1 MDYAKESLR
10 LHGEWKGKIE
20 VTARVPVETKD
31 DLSLAYTPGVAQPCL
46 EIQKDLEKSYE
57 LTRRWNLC
65 AVITDGSAVL
75 GLGDIGPEAGMPVME
90 GKCVL
95 FKAFG
100 DVDAFPLCVKT
111 HDVDEFVNTVA
122 LISGSFG
129 GVNLEDISA
138 PRCFEIERKLKERCD
153 IPIFHDDQHGT
164 AVITDGSAVLG
175 LGDIGPEAGMP
186 VMEGKCVLFKAF
198 GDVDAFPLCV
208 KTHDV
213 DEFVNTVALISGSF
227 GGVNL
232 EDISAPRCFEIER
245 KLKERCDIPIFH
257 DDQHGTAVITLAGL
271 TNALKVVGKKK
282 EDVRI
287 VTSGAG
293 AAAIAIVKLLLSAGF
308 KNVTM
313 CDRKGAIYKG
323 REGLNW
329 IKEEMAEVTN
339 LEHKAGSLADML
351 VGADVFIGVSAP
363 GTVTTEM
370 VKTMNK
376 DAIVFACANPTPEIF
391 PEDAKAGG
399 AKVISTGRSDYP
411 NQINNVLAFPGIF
424 RGAFD
429 VRASDINEEM
439 KVAAAHALAELISE
453 SELSED
459 YIIPKAFDH
468 RVGPAVAKAVAE
480 AARRSGVARI

>member
-20 VTARVPVETKD
+20 MVTRVPVKTKD

-46 EIQKDLEKSYE
+46 EIQKDINKSYE
-57 LTRRWNLC
+57 LTRRWNMA

-111 HDVDEFVNTVA
+111 KDVDEFVETVYN
-122 LISGSFG
+122 ISGSFG
-129 GVNLEDISA
+129 GINLEDIAA
-138 PRCFEIERKLKERCD
+138 PRCFEIERKLKE
-153 IPIFHDDQHGT
+153 
-164 AVITDGSAVLG
+164 
-175 LGDIGPEAGMP
+175 
-186 VMEGKCVLFKAF
+186 K
-198 GDVDAFPLCV
+198 
-208 KTHDV
+208 
-213 DEFVNTVALISGSF
+213 
-227 GGVNL
+227 
-232 EDISAPRCFEIER
+232 
-245 KLKERCDIPIFH
+245 CDIPIFH

-282 EDVRI
+282 ENVKV

-293 AAAIAIVKLLLSAGF
+293 AAAIAITKLLLSAGF
-308 KNVTM
+308 RDITM

-329 IKEEMAEVTN
+329 IKTEMAEVTN
-339 LEHKAGSLADML
+339 LSRKAGTLADML

-363 GTVTTEM
+363 NTVTTEM
-370 VKTMNK
+370 VKTMNR
-376 DAIVFACANPTPEIF
+376 DAIIFACANPTPEIF
-391 PEDAKAGG
+391 PDAAKAGG
-399 AKVISTGRSDYP
+399 ARVVSTGRSDYP

-439 KVAAAHALAELISE
+439 KVAAAEALAGLVGD
-453 SELSED
+453 ELSED
-459 YIIPKAFDH
+459 YIIPAAFDPC
-468 RVGPAVAKAVAE
+468 VGPAVAKAVAE

>member
-20 VTARVPVETKD
+20 MVTRVPVKTKD

-46 EIQKDLEKSYE
+46 EIQKDINKSYE
-57 LTRRWNLC
+57 LTRRWNMA

-100 DVDAFPLCVKT
+100 DVDAFPICVKT
-111 HDVDEFVNTVA
+111 KDVDEFVETVYN
-122 LISGSFG
+122 ISGSFG
-129 GVNLEDISA
+129 GINLEDIAA
-138 PRCFEIERKLKERCD
+138 PRCFEIERKLKE
-153 IPIFHDDQHGT
+153 
-164 AVITDGSAVLG
+164 
-175 LGDIGPEAGMP
+175 
-186 VMEGKCVLFKAF
+186 K
-198 GDVDAFPLCV
+198 
-208 KTHDV
+208 
-213 DEFVNTVALISGSF
+213 
-227 GGVNL
+227 
-232 EDISAPRCFEIER
+232 
-245 KLKERCDIPIFH
+245 CDIPIFH

-282 EDVRI
+282 EDVKV

-293 AAAIAIVKLLLSAGF
+293 AAAIAITKLLLSAGF
-308 KNVTM
+308 RDITM
-313 CDRKGAIYKG
+313 CDRKGAIYQG

-329 IKEEMAEVTN
+329 IKTEMAEATN
-339 LEHKAGSLADML
+339 LSRKAGTLADML
-351 VGADVFIGVSAP
+351 MGADVFIGVSAP
-363 GTVTTEM
+363 NTVTTEM

-376 DAIVFACANPTPEIF
+376 DAIIFACANPTPEIF
-391 PEDAKAGG
+391 PDAAKAGG
-399 AKVISTGRSDYP
+399 ARVVSTGRSDYP

-439 KVAAAHALAELISE
+439 KVAAAEALAGLVGD
-453 SELSED
+453 ELSED
-459 YIIPKAFDH
+459 YIIPAAFDP

>member
-20 VTARVPVETKD
+20 MVTRVPVKTKD

-46 EIQKDLEKSYE
+46 EIQKDINKSYE
-57 LTRRWNLC
+57 LTRRWNMA

-100 DVDAFPLCVKT
+100 DVDAFPICVKT
-111 HDVDEFVNTVA
+111 KDVDEFVETVYN
-122 LISGSFG
+122 ISGSFG
-129 GVNLEDISA
+129 GINLEDIAA
-138 PRCFEIERKLKERCD
+138 PRCFEIERKLKE
-153 IPIFHDDQHGT
+153 
-164 AVITDGSAVLG
+164 
-175 LGDIGPEAGMP
+175 
-186 VMEGKCVLFKAF
+186 K
-198 GDVDAFPLCV
+198 
-208 KTHDV
+208 
-213 DEFVNTVALISGSF
+213 
-227 GGVNL
+227 
-232 EDISAPRCFEIER
+232 
-245 KLKERCDIPIFH
+245 CDIPIFH

-282 EDVRI
+282 EDVKI
-287 VTSGAG
+287 VVNGAG
-293 AAAIAIVKLLLSAGF
+293 AAATAITKLLLSAGF
-308 KNVTM
+308 RDITM

-329 IKEEMAEVTN
+329 IKTEMAEVTN
-339 LEHKAGSLADML
+339 LSRKAGTLADML

-363 GTVTTEM
+363 NTVTTEM

-376 DAIVFACANPTPEIF
+376 DAIIFACANPTPEIF
-391 PEDAKAGG
+391 PDAAKAGG
-399 AKVISTGRSDYP
+399 ARVISTGRSDYP

-439 KVAAAHALAELISE
+439 KVAAAEALAGLVGD
-453 SELSED
+453 ELSED
-459 YIIPKAFDH
+459 YIIPAAFDP

-480 AARRSGVARI
+480 AARRSGVARL

>member
-20 VTARVPVETKD
+20 MVTRVPVKTKD

-46 EIQKDLEKSYE
+46 EIQKDPTKSYE
-57 LTRRWNLC
+57 LTRRWNMA

-100 DVDAFPLCVKT
+100 DVDAFPICVKT
-111 HDVDEFVNTVA
+111 KDVDEFVETVYN
-122 LISGSFG
+122 ISGSFG
-129 GVNLEDISA
+129 GINLEDIAA
-138 PRCFEIERKLKERCD
+138 PRCFEIERKLKE
-153 IPIFHDDQHGT
+153 
-164 AVITDGSAVLG
+164 
-175 LGDIGPEAGMP
+175 
-186 VMEGKCVLFKAF
+186 K
-198 GDVDAFPLCV
+198 
-208 KTHDV
+208 
-213 DEFVNTVALISGSF
+213 
-227 GGVNL
+227 
-232 EDISAPRCFEIER
+232 
-245 KLKERCDIPIFH
+245 CDIPIFH

-293 AAAIAIVKLLLSAGF
+293 AAAIAITKLLLSAGF
-308 KNVTM
+308 KDITM

-329 IKEEMAEVTN
+329 IKAEMAEVTN
-339 LEHKAGSLADML
+339 LDHKAGSLADML
-351 VGADVFIGVSAP
+351 VGADVFIGISAP
-363 GTVTTEM
+363 NTVTTEM

-376 DAIVFACANPTPEIF
+376 DAIIFACANPTPEIF
-391 PEDAKAGG
+391 PDAAKAGG

-439 KVAAAHALAELISE
+439 KVAAAEALAALVGDQ
-453 SELSED
+453 LSED
-459 YIIPKAFDH
+459 YIIPAAFDP
-468 RVGPAVAKAVAE
+468 RVGSAVAKAVAE
-480 AARRSGVARI
+480 AARKSGVARI